1 MDNGNCP
8 KWSLQKTL
16 FDIAPPPEMMATT
29 IEAMATLSSTAT
41 AASNREPSNATHW
54 DCPSLAESAAVKHLV
69 VDEVVRHHPDGQLF
83 DALAM
88 ASTSASTII
97 HASWAL
103 IVGRMTDS
111 EDAIL
116 FVVTAEKSS
125 LAAHVASSPAH
136 IKLESSQTIAHYLET
151 VQNEIANLT
160 FTEQAISETTEGI
173 PLGTDN
179 QSPQTV
185 LIVRHEDLTPAQDLV
200 ETLWTESQLQKM
212 ARHAIILDIQICSD
226 QYKATVS
233 SRTDAT
239 TAPWATKGVLA
250 RLEHVI
256 CQLAGASRDATLLD
270 IDIISPHDLEA
281 IWTWNSDVPVPVRRC
296 VHDLIAQKSQIQPDA
311 PAVCAW
317 DGDLSYLE
325 LDQYATALAVE
336 LVSSGVQTDVLVP
349 LCFEKSKWAVIAML
363 GVLKAGGGVV
373 LLDPSLPEQR
383 LGSMVKQTGAEI
395 LLSSAANME
404 LSTRL
409 CKSVFEVGPGITK
422 ITEHASPP
430 HPNTQS
436 PSTAMFAVFTSGS
449 TGSPKGV
456 VLTHENFCSSVEYQ
470 LELLSFTSESRVF
483 DFASYAFDIAIHNA
497 FATLVAGG
505 CLCVPSEKDRK
516 ENLAKVMRDMRA
528 TIVDLTPTVAGLLD
542 PETLPDLK
550 TIIFAGEAVTVE
562 DCTPWWGKA
571 QVINAYGPAECHICV
586 VNCAASS
593 SPDGATRIGKGA
605 GVVTWVVD
613 PENHDRLLPP
623 GGTGEL
629 LIEGPLVGRGYLQ
642 DVRKTEA
649 SFIHDPAWLL
659 RGSSAHQGRQG
670 RLYKTGDLVRYH
682 EDGSLSY
689 VGRKDTQVK
698 IRGQRVELGEV
709 EICLQECM
717 DSKHQ
722 VVAEVFLPHEN
733 KSEPFLAAF
742 LHSKNH
748 LHTGSEA
755 QVALLTAQLKDRLAQ
770 RLPSYMWPVVL
781 VYMKE
786 FPVTATGK
794 INRRELREMGRLMF
808 HNSSHLTSDGSSNG
822 ELIAETEQPAYAL
835 AQKIASIVPACHRA
849 GLAGPDGFRDVLLAS
864 SGLDSINMMSLM
876 YFISKKLGVKL
887 SMKQLA
893 DETMT
898 IRALAR
904 CVAEKQTAAVSHEP
918 KNSVQ
923 TGGIDTLAEINRLDS
938 RISEHQKLNCAMTD
952 VDSPKKTGSNLIV
965 FLTGANGYLGTQIL
979 RQLLEHRNVD
989 RVIALVRGTSPAS
1002 ARTRVIDAAKK
1013 SLWWTDV
1020 HGEKLDVWV
1029 GDLSLPCLGLDSTN
1043 WALLKD
1049 GKSVDVIIHN
1059 GATVHWAK
1067 SYSALE
1073 ATNVRSTVHL
1083 LLIALSSP
1091 RAKFVYVSNRRTAGS
1106 ENLTEAD
1113 IARGLVHV
1121 DSVAYSQTKFVAEA
1135 LVKRAADRDVS
1146 AARRLAVVS
1155 PGYVVGTPAEGIG
1168 NADDYVWRLVAT
1180 CVRVGAYNID
1190 EGDTWLPLADATTA
1204 AAVITG
1210 AAFRWESEAK
1220 TVTPVMDGITWAGIW
1235 SIMSGMGY
1243 RLRGMN
1249 ANEWLAAALADVQ
1262 RVGERHPFWP
1272 LAHLL
1277 DGQKLQGK
1285 KTGGTWDQTG
1295 HTPLVLKVALRKTA
1309 ESLCRAGFLP
1319 LPLPLPNHGECG
1331 DTLDRHEEKPR
1342 LECDVVFRR
1351 AAPGIS
1357 EQVAV
1362 ATTV

>member
-1 MDNGNCP
+1 
-8 KWSLQKTL
+8 
-16 FDIAPPPEMMATT
+16 
-29 IEAMATLSSTAT
+29 MATLSSTAT
-41 AASNREPSNATHW
+41 LASDRQPSNVTHW
-54 DCPSLAESAAVKHLV
+54 NCPSPAEPAAVKHLV
-69 VDEVVRHHPDGQLF
+69 VDEVVRHPDEQLF

-88 ASTSASTII
+88 ASSSASTII

-125 LAAHVASSPAH
+125 PAAYVASNPAH

-160 FTEQAISETTEGI
+160 FTGQTSSDTTEGM
-173 PLGTDN
+173 PLGGDS

-185 LIVRHEDLTPAQDLV
+185 LIVRHEDLTPARDLV
-200 ETLWTESQLQKM
+200 ETLRAESQLQKM
-212 ARHAIILDIQICSD
+212 ARQAVILDFQICSG

-233 SRTDAT
+233 SRTDA

-256 CQLAGASRDATLLD
+256 RKLAGAGRDATLLD
-270 IDIISPHDLEA
+270 IDIISPYDLEA

-296 VHDLIAQKSQIQPDA
+296 AHDLIAQKSQMQPDA

-325 LDQYATALAVE
+325 LDQHATALAVQ
-336 LVSSGVQTDVLVP
+336 LVSFGVQTDVLVP

-383 LGSMVKQTGAEI
+383 LGSVVTQTGAEI
-395 LLSSAANME
+395 LLSSVANME

-409 CKSVFEVGPGITK
+409 CKSVFEVGPGITE

-430 HPNTQS
+430 HQDAQS

-470 LELLSFTSESRVF
+470 LERLSFTSESRVF

-497 FATLVAGG
+497 FATLIAGG
-505 CLCVPSEKDRK
+505 CLCIPSEKDRK

-562 DCTPWWGKA
+562 NCTPWWGKA
-571 QVINAYGPAECHICV
+571 QVMNAYGPAECHICV
-586 VNCAASS
+586 VNCASS
-593 SPDGATRIGKGA
+593 SPDEATRIGKGA

-623 GGTGEL
+623 GATGEL

-642 DVRKTEA
+642 DVRKTKA
-649 SFIHDPAWLL
+649 SFIHNPAWLL

-709 EICLQECM
+709 EVCLQECM

-733 KSEPFLAAF
+733 KSEPLLAAF
-742 LHSKNH
+742 LHSNN
-748 LHTGSEA
+748 LRTGSEA
-755 QVALLTAQLKDRLAQ
+755 QVAPLTAQLKDRLAQ

-781 VYMKE
+781 VHMKE

-794 INRRELREMGRLMF
+794 VNRRELREMGRLMF
-808 HNSSHLTSDGSSNG
+808 RNSPHLTSDGSSNS

-835 AQKIASIVPACHRA
+835 AQKIASIIPACYRA

-898 IRALAR
+898 IRTLAR
-904 CVAEKQTAAVSHEP
+904 CVAEKQTAAVSRES
-918 KNSVQ
+918 KTSVQ
-923 TGGIDTLAEINRLDS
+923 TGGIDTLAKINRLDS
-938 RISEHQKLNCAMTD
+938 RISEHQILHRAMTD
-952 VDSPKKTGSNLIV
+952 VNSPKKTCSNMIV

-979 RQLLEHRNVD
+979 RQLLEHRHVD

-1002 ARTRVIDAAKK
+1002 ARMRVVDAAKK

-1049 GKSVDVIIHN
+1049 GKLVDVIIHN

-1073 ATNVRSTVHL
+1073 ATNVRSTVDL

-1091 RAKFVYVSNRRTAGS
+1091 RAKFVYVSNRRTADS
-1106 ENLTEAD
+1106 ENLTEAE

-1135 LVKRAADRDVS
+1135 LVKRAADRDGS

-1180 CVRVGAYNID
+1180 CVRVGAYNTD

-1210 AAFRWESEAK
+1210 AAFGWESEAK

-1249 ANEWLAAALADVQ
+1249 TNEWLAAALADVQ
-1262 RVGERHPFWP
+1262 RVGETHPFWP

-1277 DGQKLQGK
+1277 DGQKLRGK
-1285 KTGGTWDQTG
+1285 KTRETWGQTG

-1319 LPLPLPNHGECG
+1319 LPSHVLECG
-1331 DTLDRHEEKPR
+1331 DTLDRPENPR